1 MLMPKLKKYQKK
13 FSHSYAFGIYPTL
26 DLLKNRKEDVL
37 KVLLQEGSVKSKGV
51 GEIVEICKKEEIHYE
66 VNDRLI
72 EKLAIKENTYVVGVF
87 KKYTMELEK
96 EKNHIVLVEPRNMGN
111 VGTIIRTMLGFGY
124 RNLAMIGPAVDIFD
138 PMVIRSTM
146 GALFKIN
153 FEYFQSWE
161 EYAEK
166 YPNRNNY
173 SFLLKGAKEIRDVE
187 FKEPLSLIFGNEGKG
202 LPERFKNIGQSI
214 YISHSKDIDS
224 LNLSIAVG
232 IGMWES
238 VRKRSNSSNL
248 LS

>member
-26 DLLKNRKEDVL
+26 DLLKNRKGSVL
-37 KVLLQEGSVKSKGV
+37 KVLLQEDSINSEGVK
-51 GEIVEICKKEEIHYE
+51 EIVEICKKEGIHYE

-87 KKYTMELEK
+87 KKYTLELEK
-96 EKNHIVLVEPRNMGN
+96 EKNHIVLVEPRNLGN

-124 RNLAMIGPAVDIFD
+124 RNLAIVEPAVDIFD

-153 FEYFQSWE
+153 FEYFKSWE
-161 EYAEK
+161 EYTEK
-166 YPNRNNY
+166 YPSRNVY
-173 SFLLKGAKEIRDVE
+173 PFLLEGSREIREIE
-187 FKEPLSLIFGNEGKG
+187 FKKPISLVFGNEGKG
-202 LPERFKNIGQSI
+202 LPDKFKDIGQSV
-214 YISHSKDIDS
+214 YIPHSKDIDS
-224 LNLSIAVG
+224 LNLSIAAS

-238 VRKRSNSSNL
+238 VRKGRL
-248 LS
+248 KD